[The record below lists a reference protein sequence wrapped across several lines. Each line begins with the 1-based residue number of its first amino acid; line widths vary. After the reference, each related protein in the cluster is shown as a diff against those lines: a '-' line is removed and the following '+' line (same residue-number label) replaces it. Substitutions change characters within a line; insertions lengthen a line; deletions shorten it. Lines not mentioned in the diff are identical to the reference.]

1 MRLVRVL
8 RQRLRSIFRRSHFE
22 DDLHREFAVHLEQLT
37 KEYRSEGLSERDA
50 TDAAHRAF
58 GAISVTT
65 EQCRDMRR
73 VRFLEDLGKDLLYAL
88 RLLANAPGFTA
99 TAVLSLA
106 LGVGANTA
114 IFGLVKQIIFD
125 LLPVRDPYE
134 IVSLSKTSN
143 RLPEPN
149 NSFSNPFLRD
159 LQAARDTPFE
169 GFVGFG
175 QAGGRIA
182 MMADS
187 SAEPVAVEFVSGNFF
202 DLLGIRPAV
211 GRLLTSSDD
220 ETPAGHPV
228 AVLSHNFW
236 RRRFASDESVL
247 NTTIRLNNHSFTVI
261 GVSARGFDGLEP
273 GSSPDVRVPINMAT
287 ELVQFPG
294 PSALSNRGSRWIRIF
309 GRLKPGIVHRRAA
322 EALMPILLRDHDSDP
337 GRSRW
342 TEEWKGVLASERLHV
357 TPAAQGNAG
366 QRREYE
372 RAIWVLTAMAAA
384 VLLLACVNIAHLLLA
399 RTSARAHEF
408 SVRLAVGAGR
418 FRLIRQLLTES
429 ILVGLLGGGAALFVA
444 YGLGQ
449 LLFVLVISDR
459 SHSTLNVTP
468 DRILLTFN
476 FAVAL
481 IASIAFGLAPA
492 LQSSRSTLPRNL
504 KGSHSEHIRD
514 LTGRKILVSVQV
526 ATSLV
531 LLAGAGLFIRSLNNL
546 SGINVGFRT
555 GKLLQVTL
563 NPSGYAPERLASFYT
578 QVAEQVRSVPGVQA
592 ATFGRQRLI
601 AGAGWRS
608 GIVVPGFTSP
618 PNDIGP
624 FRDAIGS
631 GYFSALGIPLIGGR
645 EFTDADTG
653 STPKTAIVNQAFAE
667 FYFGNQ
673 NPLGKLIGPG
683 GGKPEY
689 TVVGVAQ
696 NAKYRDMRE
705 TPARFWYVPYA
716 QLGDQGSFSDLT
728 LFVRTSSNPNAMGN
742 SLRAAIAHVDRN
754 VALFDTKTLDA
765 QVADNLRLERA
776 LATLSVFFGTVA
788 AALAGAGLFGVL
800 AYSVAQRKREI
811 GIRIAIGAR
820 PAEAAWTVVRG
831 VAFFVFVGLAG
842 GIAIA
847 LGMGSIIRGLLFGLP
862 PNDPLTFGIAALA
875 ILAIGTL
882 AAWLPATQAARIQ
895 PASALRSD

>member
-1 MRLVRVL
+1 M
-8 RQRLRSIFRRSHFE
+8 
-22 DDLHREFAVHLEQLT
+22 
-37 KEYRSEGLSERDA
+37 
-50 TDAAHRAF
+50 
-58 GAISVTT
+58 
-65 EQCRDMRR
+65 
-73 VRFLEDLGKDLLYAL
+73 
-88 RLLANAPGFTA
+88 
-99 TAVLSLA
+99 
-106 LGVGANTA
+106 
-114 IFGLVKQIIFD
+114 
-125 LLPVRDPYE
+125 
-134 IVSLSKTSN
+134 
-143 RLPEPN
+143 
-149 NSFSNPFLRD
+149 
-159 LQAARDTPFE
+159 
-169 GFVGFG
+169 
-175 QAGGRIA
+175 
-182 MMADS
+182 
-187 SAEPVAVEFVSGNFF
+187 
-202 DLLGIRPAV
+202 
-211 GRLLTSSDD
+211 
-220 ETPAGHPV
+220 
-228 AVLSHNFW
+228 
-236 RRRFASDESVL
+236 
-247 NTTIRLNNHSFTVI
+247 I
-261 GVSARGFDGLEP
+261 GVSARRFDGLEP
-273 GSSPDVRVPINMAT
+273 GNSPDVRVTISMAA

-294 PSALSNRGSRWIRIF
+294 PAALSNRGSRWIEIF
-309 GRLKPGIVHRRAA
+309 GRLKPGIVHHRAA
-322 EALMPILLRDHDSDP
+322 EALMPILLRDHDMDP

-408 SVRLAVGAGR
+408 SVRLAIGAGR
-418 FRLIRQLLTES
+418 IRLVRQLLTES
-429 ILVGLLGGGAALFVA
+429 LLVGLLGGGAALFVA

-449 LLFVLVISDR
+449 ILFAIVISDGN
-459 SHSTLNVTP
+459 HSTLTVAP

-481 IASIAFGLAPA
+481 TASIAFGLAPA
-492 LQSSRSTLPRNL
+492 LRSSRSTLTPGL
-504 KGSHSEHIRD
+504 KGSHSKQIAR
-514 LTGRKILVSVQV
+514 LAGRKIMMSVQV
-526 ATSLV
+526 AISLV
-531 LLAGAGLFIRSLNNL
+531 LLAGAGLFLRSLNNL

-555 GKLLQVTL
+555 DKLLQITL

-578 QVAEQVRSVPGVQA
+578 QVVEQVRSVPGVQA

-608 GIVVPGFTSP
+608 GIVVPGFRSP
-618 PNDIGP
+618 SNDSGP

-631 GYFSALGIPLIGGR
+631 GYFSALGIALIAGR

-653 STPKTAIVNQAFAE
+653 STPKVAIVNQAFAQ

-689 TVVGVAQ
+689 TVVGVTQ

-705 TPARFWYVPYA
+705 APARFWYVPYA
-716 QLGDQGSFSDLT
+716 QLGDQGSFSALT
-728 LFVRTSSNPNAMGN
+728 VFVRTSSNPNAMVN
-742 SLRAAIAHVDRN
+742 SIRAAIAHVDRN

-776 LATLSVFFGTVA
+776 LATLSIFFGTVA
-788 AALAGAGLFGVL
+788 ALLAGAGLFGVL

-831 VAFFVFVGLAG
+831 VAFFVVIGVAG

-847 LGMGSIIRGLLFGLP
+847 LGLSSIIQGLLFGLQ
-862 PNDPLTFGIAALA
+862 PNDPLTFAIAALA

-882 AAWLPATQAARIQ
+882 AAWVPAAQAAKVE